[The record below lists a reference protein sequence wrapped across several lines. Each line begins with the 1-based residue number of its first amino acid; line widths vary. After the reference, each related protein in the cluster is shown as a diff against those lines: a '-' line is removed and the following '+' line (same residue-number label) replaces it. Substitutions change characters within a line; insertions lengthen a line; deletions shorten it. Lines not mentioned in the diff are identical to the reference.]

1 MKLDAKWPLYDF
13 HTTLNRAI
21 KTVYGNSLND
31 KKKKETRHRSRF
43 TRILCF
49 SEFHA
54 IIRVQASQ
62 SISSILIAEGPG
74 ARLMNRRNRFCN
86 RRMEIGATRRV
97 LIEHK
102 SSINRA
108 RIIERFLPIR
118 AQSKDNGAGK
128 TRHYITPLIARTSR
142 VQKPQKIEQS
152 RFLFSLQITI
162 RPLAT
167 RFAHIFICAIAIP

>member
-1 MKLDAKWPLYDF
+1 M
-13 HTTLNRAI
+13 
-21 KTVYGNSLND
+21 
-31 KKKKETRHRSRF
+31 
-43 TRILCF
+43 
-49 SEFHA
+49 
-54 IIRVQASQ
+54 QASQ

-118 AQSKDNGAGK
+118 AQSKDDGAGK

-142 VQKPQKIEQS
+142 VQSYRKLNNRIFFFRRKLQFVRSRRDSRTFIRDRDTVIIISYARLNCFSSRLAFFYAETRGRDLYILYMYMCVSCKI
-152 RFLFSLQITI
+152 
-162 RPLAT
+162 
-167 RFAHIFICAIAIP
+167 